1 MAIQEND
8 LFTPD
13 KVDAQIEQLS
23 QGLNLSQQ
31 RLTANAQLIRHL
43 RFFYRTNSQEED
55 ARSLQQAWL
64 RISHLTPAPLSE
76 HSEFSAYRQN
86 TLSGNGHT
94 TNLKNPA
101 FPKKRN
107 LQQRLSMIAAVAVV
121 ILLVGSMALVANFVH
136 PKNTSGGTVI
146 GTATHKMTSTPAS
159 SPITLSQN
167 TGKIIYSASYGFNDI
182 YTIAWSPDSQRI
194 ATANDNDVQAIDAV
208 TGNHAVNYSISL
220 AYSVAWSPEGK
231 RIAAS
236 SDRVYIWD
244 ASSARLLRTYP
255 PATAQASILPPSH
268 NASIQPLFASS
279 HRTVSYISAFSP
291 TKNHT
296 PTSGG
301 NPLLATAWSPNG
313 KLMATAFDGNV
324 NGNTV
329 QVWNTTSGM
338 LIQTYHGHNDFIESL
353 SWSPDGTRIA
363 SASVD
368 EVVHVWDATSGQTL
382 LTFRGQSRNSEEVHW
397 SPDGKRIAFIGD
409 NNNVLVWNAVTGK
422 TLVVHHQHSKFGLS
436 SLIWSPNGAF
446 IASAGDTVELWHAN
460 TGKTLYT
467 FTKNPHPIRTLSWS
481 PNGKLI
487 ASATGPGELGP
498 APIVL
503 QVWIAS

>member
-1 MAIQEND
+1 MAIQDND
-8 LFTPD
+8 FFTPEM
-13 KVDAQIEQLS
+13 VDEQIEQLS
-23 QGLNLSQQ
+23 PGPHLSQQ
-31 RLTANAQLIRHL
+31 RITASSQLIRDL
-43 RFFYRTNSQEED
+43 RYSYRTNSREED
-55 ARSLQQAWL
+55 TRSLQQAWQ
-64 RISHLTPAPLSE
+64 RISHDKTDLLSQYLE
-76 HSEFSAYRQN
+76 YRQD
-86 TLSGNGHT
+86 TSSETGQSA
-94 TNLKNPA
+94 NLTNPA
-101 FPKKRN
+101 FPKQRN

-121 ILLVGSMALVANFVH
+121 ILLIGSMVLVANFVH
-136 PKNTSGGTVI
+136 PKNASGGTGI
-146 GTATHKMTSTPAS
+146 ATATHKTTNTPAS
-159 SPITLSQN
+159 STISLSQN
-167 TGKIIYSASYGFNDI
+167 VGKIVYTASYGFNDI
-182 YTIAWSPDSQRI
+182 YAVAWSPDSQRI
-194 ATANDNDVQAIDAV
+194 ATANNNNVQAIDAAN
-208 TGNHAVNYSISL
+208 GNHAVNYSLSP

-244 ASSARLLRTYP
+244 ASSARLLRAYP
-255 PATAQASILPPSH
+255 PASAQP
-268 NASIQPLFASS
+268 SIQPLWQNGSSLSPLASS
-279 HRTVSYISAFSP
+279 HRTVSYISTFSP
-291 TKNHT
+291 AKNHI

-313 KLMATAFDGNV
+313 KLMATAFDGNS

-329 QVWNTTSGM
+329 QVWNTTSGK
-338 LIQTYHGHNDFIESL
+338 LILTYHGHNDFIESL

-368 EVVHVWDATSGQTL
+368 EIVRVWDAITGRTL

-422 TLVVHHQHSKFGLS
+422 TLLVHHQKSRFGIS
-436 SLIWSPNGAF
+436 SLVWSPGGAL

-503 QVWIAS
+503 QIWVAS